1 MMLRVNQHCTWKE
14 KQLLPMPELWPGA
27 MLGRVCSQSHCQGRW
42 KRGNHPILHSCP
54 SLMIY
59 LSTTSLIP
67 SPVSTNCFFLYI
79 RKKKISFSSIFLSSS
94 GLQSSPRRK
103 LQDSTSDQ
111 CYHIWSLSL
120 LPPMGPTAIAAFSW
134 KRLCSIS
141 ENKITN
147 FIPKISQHL
156 QSQFLIYS
164 WMNPKEKSH
173 FCKIQECDWE
183 DNSKASSSVPFLSLL
198 HNPLLPLWAQWRWVT
213 TFCIRLINV
222 YKWFLSHALM
232 HAN

>member
-54 SLMIY
+54 SLKIY

-147 FIPKISQHL
+147 FIPKISQQSSVSVPHL
-156 QSQFLIYS
+156 QLDES
-164 WMNPKEKSH
+164 ER
-173 FCKIQECDWE
+173 EE
-183 DNSKASSSVPFLSLL
+183 SLL
-198 HNPLLPLWAQWRWVT
+198 QDPRMWLGRQQQSLQLCSFPKSATQPSSPPLGTVEMGHHLLHT
-213 TFCIRLINV
+213 
-222 YKWFLSHALM
+222 
-232 HAN
+232 AN